1 MSTVF
6 SFGPFTTR
14 KTLRLKRV
22 QRRAKKPVRG
32 LGHRFYEWLRE
43 LGLFSLEKRRLR
55 EDLITLYNYLKGVCG
70 EVGVS
75 LFFQIINDR
84 RLERM
89 ASSCT
94 RRGSG

>member
-32 LGHRFYEWLRE
+32 LGRRFYEWLRE

-55 EDLITLYNYLKGVCG
+55 GHLITLYKYLKGDCG
-70 EVGVS
+70 EVGVG
-75 LFFQIINDR
+75 LLPCN
-84 RLERM
+84 
-89 ASSCT
+89 
-94 RRGSG
+94 